1 MRVTF
6 GSIFRNGLVDINR
19 TSEALAL
26 RQREVSSGK
35 RLHLPSDDPSAM
47 ASAMGE
53 RSEMAVLDQFTQTAD
68 SVDSRLSVADSVYTD
83 VINRLTNVQT
93 RAAAGRSTV
102 LTQTQRDALAGEI
115 RGAAS
120 AILTAVNTSYRG
132 MYLFSGGQSLTPPYV
147 PGPPV
152 SAYQGD
158 ANVQSVD
165 VARDRAVQVTFDGR
179 AILQGSAP
187 SDVFQTIEALATAVQ
202 TGNMAGIDQGLV
214 AVGQAFDRVTNAQT
228 QIGIELARLP
238 EDRAR
243 LVTQHD
249 AADGRRSKAEDA
261 NLAESIS
268 AMTQADAAHRA
279 ALGALAN
286 AGRLSLMDYLK

>member
-6 GSIFRNGLVDINR
+6 GSIFRHGLADINR
-19 TSEALAL
+19 TSEDLVR
-26 RQREVSSGK
+26 RQREVSSG
-35 RLHLPSDDPSAM
+35 RRIHLPSDDPSAM
-47 ASAMGE
+47 ATAMGE
-53 RSEMAVLDQFTQTAD
+53 RTEVSTLDQFTQTSD
-68 SVDSRLSVADSVYTD
+68 SVDSRLTVVDTVYSD
-83 VINRLTNVQT
+83 IINRLTNVQT
-93 RAAAGRSTV
+93 RAAGGRNSF

-132 MYLFSGGQSLTPPYV
+132 MYLFSGGQSLTAPYT
-147 PGPPV
+147 PGPPI
-152 SAYQGD
+152 SGYQGD

-165 VARDRAVQVTFDGR
+165 VARERSVQVTFDAGL
-179 AILQGSAP
+179 IFQGAAP
-187 SDVFQTIEALATAVQ
+187 ADVFQTLDALATAVQ
-202 TGNMAGIDQGLV
+202 TGNMAGIDQGLADV
-214 AVGQAFDRVTNAQT
+214 SQAFERVTNAQT
-228 QIGIELARLP
+228 RIGIELARMP

-243 LVTQHD
+243 LVTQRN
-249 AADGRRSKAEDA
+249 AADARRSSAEDA

-268 AMTQADAAHRA
+268 ALTQADAAHRA